1 MEDLEIDSAGEH
13 SLEETKAERRRR
25 REAQR
30 MVDTRPLEPWERYR
44 ALADLVDH
52 MVEIVELA
60 DRRTRFALL
69 ILGALNGVNLLVA
82 VRADSLGIQGL
93 GLTFIMAYV
102 TCYVLLSLYFF
113 TYAIVALKPRL
124 HQPAHGASTGSPRGS
139 LRLVDDVLRQS
150 PEEFHQ
156 RWNEVQVGELNREM
170 AFHVHLLARTNAAKY
185 RALGRVYF
193 GLVILVVLTA
203 VLIAVVGVRAVGA
216 GIV

>member
-1 MEDLEIDSAGEH
+1 MA
-13 SLEETKAERRRR
+13 
-25 REAQR
+25 
-30 MVDTRPLEPWERYR
+30 DTRTLEPWERYR

-52 MVEIVELA
+52 MVDIVELA

-82 VRADSLGIQGL
+82 VRADALGIQGL
-93 GLTFIMAYV
+93 GLSFVIAYV

-113 TYAIVALKPRL
+113 TYAIVALRPRL
-124 HQPAHGASTGSPRGS
+124 LQPPPDPSSSTPSGT

-170 AFHVHLLARTNAAKY
+170 AFHAHVLARTNAQKY
-185 RALGRVYF
+185 RALERVYL
-193 GLVILVVLTA
+193 GLVILVILTA
-203 VLIAVVGVRAVGA
+203 VLIAVVGLHTIAA
-216 GIV
+216 AA

>member
-1 MEDLEIDSAGEH
+1 MGDLEIDPASGQ

-25 REAQR
+25 RDAER
-30 MVDTRPLEPWERYR
+30 MIDTRPLEPWERYR

-82 VRADSLGIQGL
+82 VRADALGIEGL
-93 GLTFIMAYV
+93 GLTFIIGYV

-113 TYAIVALKPRL
+113 TYAILALKPRL
-124 HQPAHGASTGSPRGS
+124 HQPSRDLSSGPPRGS
-139 LRLVDDVLRQS
+139 LRLVDDILRQS
-150 PEEFHQ
+150 AEEFHQ
-156 RWNEVQVGELNREM
+156 RWNDAQVGELNREM
-170 AFHVHLLARTNAAKY
+170 AFHVHLLARTNAVKY

-193 GLVILVVLTA
+193 GLVVLVVLTA
-203 VLIAVVGVRAVGA
+203 VLIAVVGIRVVIAPVG
-216 GIV
+216 